1 MTNIVYIDD
10 SVIVV
15 NKASGLATVPLSF
28 EDDKPT
34 LLRAVGCEYPEVLE
48 IRSKH
53 NWEGGTLHRLDTLT
67 SGLVLFA
74 RTQYAF
80 DRLMVEQYN
89 DRIIKT
95 YLAKVHKAEKKEEGF
110 EPFPYGDVI
119 SSPLVINSYFRP
131 YGPKGAMVRP
141 VLNNI
146 LGLKKV
152 GKAVLYTTQTSL
164 YEENVIECQLTKGF
178 RHQVRAHLAWSGYP
192 LDGDEL
198 YGGIESE
205 RFGLF
210 ASSITFKSPDS
221 GKMLTITA

>member
-15 NKASGLATVPLSF
+15 NKVSGLATVPLSF
-28 EDDKPT
+28 DDDKPT
-34 LLRAVGCEYPEVLE
+34 LLKAVGYEFPEVLE
-48 IRSKH
+48 IKSKH
-53 NWEGGTLHRLDTLT
+53 NWEGGTLHRLDTMT

-95 YLAKVHKAEKKEEGF
+95 YQAKVHKAEKKEEGF
-110 EPFPYGDVI
+110 EPFPFGDVI
-119 SSPLVINSYFRP
+119 ASPLVINSYFRP

-141 VLNNI
+141 VLNNQ
-146 LGLKKV
+146 LAMKKI
-152 GKAVLYTTQTSL
+152 GKPVLYTTQTAL
-164 YEENVIECQLTKGF
+164 FDENVIECQLTKGF

-192 LDGDEL
+192 LDGDDV
-198 YGGIESE
+198 YGGREGNE
-205 RFGLF
+205 FGLF
-210 ASSITFKSPDS
+210 ASSITFKSPLS
-221 GKMLTITA
+221 GKILTITA

>member
-10 SVIVV
+10 SVLVV

-28 EDDKPT
+28 DDDKPT
-34 LLRAVGCEYPEVLE
+34 LLKAVGCEFPEVLE
-48 IRSKH
+48 IKSKH

-89 DRIIKT
+89 NRIVKT
-95 YLAKVHKAEKKEEGF
+95 YLAKVHKAVDLKEGF
-110 EPFPYGDVI
+110 EPFPYGDVRAN
-119 SSPLVINSYFRP
+119 PLVINSYFRP
-131 YGPKGAMVRP
+131 FGPKGSQVRP
-141 VLNNI
+141 VLNNQ
-146 LGLKKV
+146 LALKKI
-152 GKAVLYTTQTSL
+152 GKPVLYTTETACF
-164 YEENVIECQLTKGF
+164 EENIIECQLTKGF

-198 YGGIESE
+198 YGGIKSDS
-205 RFGLF
+205 FGLF
-210 ASSITFKSPDS
+210 ASSITFKSPDC